1 MCGCLN
7 AYDIPYHGLHEY
19 FRDAIKKLVNNKQVK
34 YRIFATEYILKI
46 AWLQPI
52 VKHKWILNVV
62 GVSRVFCNMSYFR
75 SALFFVIVL
84 LFCAIAHP
92 ASAQNIPQNL
102 SNINVN
108 DLTDAQISQLL
119 AQAQA
124 NGLSDSQIIQQ
135 AQAMGLPS
143 DQAQLLQQRIA
154 KIRAS
159 GPGGKSKNNSNFSDT
174 SSNQSRRLNF
184 PIDTSS
190 RNDTSQNKYKQN
202 LFQVLKPR
210 IFGAD
215 LFRNSTSSFEPNLR
229 LATPSNYMVGPDDQ
243 LEIDV
248 FGNSEATWRLNV
260 TPEGN
265 INIPGAGILN
275 VSGKT
280 IEQATEAI
288 KGRLAANKY
297 AIGHGTSVQVSLA
310 NIRSI
315 SVIVAGEVE
324 KPGTYTLPSL
334 ATVFNALYEAG
345 GPSDEG
351 TFRQIEVIR
360 NNRLYKTLDVYD
372 FLTKGEQKGNIILQD
387 QDIIRVPTYRVRVDL
402 RGEIKIPALFEVLPG
417 ETLQDVLTFAGGFK
431 SHAYTAMIKVSQI
444 SDQQRRL
451 ADIPEADYK
460 NYIPLQG
467 DIYTVDT
474 VLQRYENRI
483 TINGAVFRPGEYE
496 LQKGMTLTQ
505 LITKAAGLKED
516 AFMGVGSIIRLN
528 PDNSTSA
535 VIFNLKDVENKA
547 VPDITLQREDIVNI
561 SSIFDLRDKFTVTI
575 YGSVRHPGVFA
586 YADSLSLEDLI
597 VKAGGFTA
605 DASPLR
611 IEVARRVSS
620 GDPMSK
626 DSKIAQVYITEVDP
640 GLKQQSVNFTL
651 HPYDIVSIYSVPG
664 YEKQKTIVI
673 EGEVQYPGPY
683 TLQNKNEKISDVI
696 KRAGGLTVFADPDGA
711 TLKRTF
717 LQIIGVDENTVDSTD
732 IEKDRIQRLNRLKKT
747 FKDSTDTT
755 KATLIQQPSND
766 YIGINL
772 REIMAKPGSNTDLIL
787 EDGDIL
793 RIPKERQIVRI
804 NGEVLYPSA
813 VVYADNKTFNEYVS
827 NAGGFSPTALR
838 KSAFIIYPNGTVKGS
853 RKFLFFN
860 TRPKVKPGSEIIV
873 PKKPET
879 PPIPPTEIIGITS
892 GLASIAAVIFAIIS
906 LHK

>member
-1 MCGCLN
+1 M
-7 AYDIPYHGLHEY
+7 
-19 FRDAIKKLVNNKQVK
+19 QS
-34 YRIFATEYILKI
+34 
-46 AWLQPI
+46 I
-52 VKHKWILNVV
+52 VKHKLVLNVV
-62 GVSRVFCNMSYFR
+62 GVCRVLCNMSYIR
-75 SALFFVIVL
+75 STLFFAIIL

-92 ASAQNIPQNL
+92 ASAQNTPQNL

-108 DLTDAQISQLL
+108 DLTDGQIKQMLQ
-119 AQAQA
+119 QAQA
-124 NGLSDSQIIQQ
+124 NGLSDSQLIQQ
-135 AQAMGLPS
+135 AESMGLPT
-143 DQAQLLQQRIA
+143 DQAQLLQKRIA
-154 KIRAS
+154 NIRAS
-159 GPGGKSKNNSNFSDT
+159 SPGGNSTGNSNFSDT
-174 SSNQSRRLNF
+174 SFNQKRRLNF
-184 PIDTSS
+184 PIDTTSKRDTS
-190 RNDTSQNKYKQN
+190 RNRYRPD
-202 LFQVLKPR
+202 LFAMLRPK

-215 LFRNSTSSFEPNLR
+215 LFRNATSSFEPNLR
-229 LATPSNYMVGPDDQ
+229 LATPANYVVGPDDQ

-248 FGNSEATWRLNV
+248 FGNSVATWRLTV

-265 INIPGAGILN
+265 INIPGVGVLN

-280 IEQATEAI
+280 IEQTTAAI
-288 KGRLAANKY
+288 KSKLAANKY
-297 AIGHGTSVQVSLA
+297 AIGHGTSVQVSLG

-315 SVIVAGEVE
+315 SVIVAGEVQ

-345 GPSDEG
+345 GPSDNG

-360 NNRLYKTLDVYD
+360 DNRLYKTLDVYD
-372 FLTKGEQKGNIILQD
+372 FLTKGELKGNIVLQD
-387 QDIIRVPTYRVRVDL
+387 QDIVRVPTYRVRVDL

-431 SHAYTAMIKVSQI
+431 SNAYTTMIKVSQI

-451 ADIPEADYK
+451 ADIPESDYK

-474 VLQRYENRI
+474 VLRRYENRI

-496 LQKGMTLTQ
+496 LQKGITLTG

-516 AFMGVGSIIRLN
+516 AFMGIGSIIRLN

-535 VIFNLKDVENKA
+535 VTFNLKDVENKA
-547 VPDITLQREDIVNI
+547 APDIVLQREDIVNI
-561 SSIFDLRDKFTVTI
+561 SSIFDLRDKYTVTI
-575 YGSVRHPGVFA
+575 NGSVRHPGSFA
-586 YADSLSLEDLI
+586 YADSLSLEELI

-605 DASPLR
+605 GASPLR
-611 IEVARRVSS
+611 IEVARRVSG

-626 DSKIAQVYITEVDP
+626 DSKIAQVYVTDVDP
-640 GLKQQSVNFTL
+640 GLKPQPVNFVL
-651 HPYDIVSIYSVPG
+651 HPFDIVSIYSIPG
-664 YEKQKTIVI
+664 YEKQKTVTI
-673 EGEVQYPGPY
+673 EGEVEYPGPY

-696 KRAGGLTVFADPDGA
+696 KRAGGLTASADPDGA

-717 LQIIGVDENTVDSTD
+717 LQILGVDENTADSTQ
-732 IEKDRIQRLNRLKKT
+732 IEKDRIQRLNRLQKT

-755 KATLIQQPSND
+755 RATLTQQPSND

-772 REIMAKPGSNTDLIL
+772 REILAKPGSNTDLIL

-813 VVYADNKTFNEYVS
+813 VVYSDEKSFNDYVS

-838 KSAFIIYPNGTVKGS
+838 KSAFIVYSNGTVKGT

-873 PKKPET
+873 PKKPTTT
-879 PPIPPTEIIGITS
+879 PLSPVEVVALFS
-892 GLASIAAVIFAIIS
+892 GLASIGAVIVGIITLS
-906 LHK
+906 K